1 MSTPSLSRLQKAF
14 LKNGIQLARSGD
26 VVQVRNEAAQAS
38 ILLPASLP
46 LEEKAVSQL
55 LNFASVHSPDSHHS
69 VCKACATPDFHP
81 GSIAPVGTIVATPQ
95 DFVIPAA
102 IGTDINCGMRL
113 LTLGLSAQQ
122 AEAQRE
128 RITQALTH
136 VLLQNGRNIPVHSK
150 AFEALLTQNPHAF
163 FAENRF
169 DAGLWH
175 SVNQSRLLHELD
187 QCIGLHQLKNAQA
200 KHLPDAY
207 LAKSNTIY
215 RDPCLGTVGSG
226 NHFVELQQ
234 VIEILDSKAA
244 YHAGIKQGDLVAMI
258 HSGSRDLGFYV
269 GRQWMDKAK
278 AALGIG
284 LKQPTHELYG
294 LTGALADEYLQ
305 AMSAAAR
312 YAWLNRVVLAEML
325 REQFN
330 LLGLLGNSQL
340 VVDVPHNVVLQEN
353 GLNIHRKGATSAH
366 AEQLA
371 LIPGSMGD
379 YSYLVKGLGNADWL
393 HSCSHGAGRS
403 VRRQAMRASKTL
415 TTSTEWHCVMLKEER
430 RIEEAPSAYKPIGAV
445 IESQEQAG
453 LIQVVAKFKPWLTFK
468 A

>member
-1 MSTPSLSRLQKAF
+1 MSTSSLSRLQKAF
-14 LKNGIQLARSGD
+14 LKNGIRLERSGD
-26 VVQVRNEAAQAS
+26 VVQVSNEMAQAS

-55 LNFASVHSPDSHHS
+55 LNFASVHNPETHHA

-81 GSIAPVGTIVATPQ
+81 GSIAPVGTIVATPH

-113 LTLGLSAQQ
+113 LTLGLSTAV
-122 AEAQRE
+122 AEQHRTHL
-128 RITQALTH
+128 IKSLTR
-136 VLLQNGRNIPVHSK
+136 VLLQNGRNIPVHTL
-150 AFEALLTQNPHAF
+150 AFEALLTHSPEAF
-163 FAENRF
+163 FNTHRF
-169 DAGLWH
+169 DNGLWNT
-175 SVNQSRLLHELD
+175 VDQQQLEHEL
-187 QCIGLHQLKNAQA
+187 QPCIGLNQLKTAQL

-207 LAKSNTIY
+207 LSKSNTIY

-234 VIEILDSKAA
+234 VLEIVDSKAA
-244 YHAGIKQGDLVAMI
+244 YQAGIKQGDLVAMI

-269 GRQWMDKAK
+269 GKQWMHKAK
-278 AALGIG
+278 SAWPHH
-284 LKQPTHELYG
+284 LKQPKHELYG
-294 LTGALADEYLQ
+294 LTGALAAEYLQ

-325 REQFN
+325 REQFK

-353 GLNIHRKGATSAH
+353 DLNMHRKGATPAH

-379 YSYLVKGLGNADWL
+379 YSYLVKGLGNANWL
-393 HSCSHGAGRS
+393 NSCSHGAGRS
-403 VRRQAMRASKTL
+403 VRRQAMRATKPPQTH
-415 TTSTEWHCVMLKEER
+415 TDWHCVTLKEER

-445 IESQEQAG
+445 IESQAQAG
-453 LIQVVAKFKPWLTFK
+453 LIKVVAKFKPWLTFK
-468 A
+468 T